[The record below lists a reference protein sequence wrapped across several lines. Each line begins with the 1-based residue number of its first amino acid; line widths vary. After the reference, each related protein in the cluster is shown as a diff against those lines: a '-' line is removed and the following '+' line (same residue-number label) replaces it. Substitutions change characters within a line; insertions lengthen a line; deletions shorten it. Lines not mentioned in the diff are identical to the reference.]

1 MPKIL
6 QFAPPQ
12 KHGVV
17 PYLGVQKFW
26 AHVVAGLMLFP
37 EQQDEK
43 NLRSYISLGIDAVFS
58 SALKNGMQP
67 QEAFASLLEVVS
79 PIFENS
85 QQQGMP
91 NKLRH
96 AAAWQDYQRALR
108 EAHFPAKGK
117 GSIAERFMRG
127 QLAGL
132 LVNVVLLSSLSLT
145 KAADAVEARWPEV
158 KASLPG
164 WMQGS
169 APTMTAANLMQN
181 VWPTFRTV
189 GHLWAALQDFDLNEQ
204 FLDKGTV
211 LLDLAAMHEVASF
224 VIPATD
230 GQKREHVSLAVWPS
244 RYTGIISLLFKAN
257 HILAESNKR
266 GSLKHSSKPLL
277 PQNDCWQITLAHLER
292 DVRSDI
298 RP

>member
-1 MPKIL
+1 MTQILPKVRVT
-6 QFAPPQ
+6 
-12 KHGVV
+12 G
-17 PYLGVQKFW
+17 
-26 AHVVAGLMLFP
+26 VVAGLMFFP
-37 EQQDEK
+37 EQQDER

-91 NKLRH
+91 DKLRY
-96 AAAWQDYQRALR
+96 AAAWHNYQSALR
-108 EAHFPAKGK
+108 EARFPAKGK

-127 QLAGL
+127 QMAGL

-145 KAADAVEARWPEV
+145 KAADTVEARWPEV
-158 KASLPG
+158 KDALPA
-164 WMQGS
+164 WMQDS
-169 APTMTAANLMQN
+169 TPTMTAANLMQN

-189 GHLWAALQDFDLNEQ
+189 GHLWAALQDFDLSEQ
-204 FLDKGTV
+204 FREEGAV
-211 LLDLAAMHEVASF
+211 LLDLAAMHEITSF
-224 VIPATD
+224 VTPATK

-244 RYTGIISLLFKAN
+244 RYTGVISLLFKAN

-266 GSLKHSSKPLL
+266 GPLKQSSKPLL
-277 PQNDCWQITLAHLER
+277 PGNECWQIMLP
-292 DVRSDI
+292 S
-298 RP
+298 